1 MTHIPAAPAAV
12 DYLLLTPGPLSTT
25 ATVRAAMLQDSCTW
39 DTDYNQGVVEPIR
52 RELVRL
58 ATGPEYQ
65 SDYSAVLLQGSGSY
79 VVESVLGSAI
89 GVDECLL
96 IINNGAY
103 GARMGEMARCLGLR
117 HHELDCGETTRPEP
131 ATIEAM
137 LARHPEIT
145 HLAMVHCETTTGMLN
160 PLDEVAELC
169 QRRGIRLIVDAMS
182 SFGGIPIDMGR
193 LGIEYLISSANKC
206 IQGVPGFG
214 FVIARRAALAACAGR
229 ARSVSLDLHAQ
240 WQTMEQQGGKWR
252 FTSPTHTVLAFAQAL
267 RELDEE
273 GGIEARHQR
282 YSENQRTLVAGM
294 AALGFAPLLP
304 EQWQSPIIT
313 AFYSPAHPDYR
324 FADFYQRLK
333 AQGFVIYP
341 GKVSQADC
349 FRIGNIGDVTPERV
363 RDLLAAMASACYW
376 QGDAR

>member
-39 DTDYNQGVVEPIR
+39 DADYNLGVVEPIR

-58 ATGPEYQ
+58 ATGPEYE

-89 GVDECLL
+89 GADECLL

-131 ATIEAM
+131 AAIDAM
-137 LARHPEIT
+137 LVRHPEIT
-145 HLAMVHCETTTGMLN
+145 HLAIVHCETTTGMLN
-160 PLDEVAELC
+160 PLEEVAELC

-193 LGIEYLISSANKC
+193 LGIEFLISSANKC

-214 FVIARRAALAACAGR
+214 FVIARRAALTACAGR

-273 GGIEARHQR
+273 GGIAARHQR

-294 AALGFAPLLP
+294 AELGFAPLLP
-304 EQWQSPIIT
+304 EEWQSPIIT

-333 AQGFVIYP
+333 GQGFVIYP

-363 RDLLAAMASACYW
+363 RALLAAMTSACYW
-376 QGDAR
+376 QGEA

>member
-1 MTHIPAAPAAV
+1 MTHIPAASAAV

-39 DTDYNQGVVEPIR
+39 DADYNQGVVEPIR

-117 HHELDCGETTRPEP
+117 HHELDCGETARPEP
-131 ATIEAM
+131 AAIEAM

-160 PLDEVAELC
+160 PLEEVAALC

-193 LGIEYLISSANKC
+193 LGIEFLISSANKC

-214 FVIARRAALAACAGR
+214 FVIARRAALTACAGR

-282 YSENQRTLVAGM
+282 YSENQRTLVAGI

-304 EQWQSPIIT
+304 EKWQSPIIT

>member
-39 DTDYNQGVVEPIR
+39 DADYNLGVVEPIR

-58 ATGPEYQ
+58 ATGPEYE

-89 GVDECLL
+89 GADECLL

-131 ATIEAM
+131 AAIDAM
-137 LARHPEIT
+137 LVRHPEIT

-160 PLDEVAELC
+160 PLEEVAELC

-193 LGIEYLISSANKC
+193 LGIEFLISSANKC

-214 FVIARRAALAACAGR
+214 FVIARRAALTVCAGR

-273 GGIEARHQR
+273 GGIAARHQR

-294 AALGFAPLLP
+294 AELGFAPLLP
-304 EQWQSPIIT
+304 EEWQSPIIT

-333 AQGFVIYP
+333 GQGFVIYP

-363 RDLLAAMASACYW
+363 RALLAAMASACYW
-376 QGDAR
+376 QGEA